1 MEAAP
6 SSSTAERRLSDAPWG
21 GRALD
26 FQIRRSRGGAKK
38 KRRVWRAIAVL
49 TTASAARTAAMA
61 EHPIN
66 SKHWHDVYGEPRP
79 RTDHPLRSVSVDELT
94 ALVQSGTQRA
104 GTDFLVVDV
113 RRADCEVSA
122 RCACSWARNLQLT
135 TLHLQTL
142 IPGAINL
149 PAHSLPAALP
159 GLLPLLSRVPLVVFH
174 CNRSNGRGPRSAGWY
189 ADALQAHLALSDA
202 DVSAR
207 VAILAG
213 GIVAWEER
221 HGVGELSRRGKQ
233 DGLKTVQL

>member
-1 MEAAP
+1 
-6 SSSTAERRLSDAPWG
+6 
-21 GRALD
+21 
-26 FQIRRSRGGAKK
+26 
-38 KRRVWRAIAVL
+38 
-49 TTASAARTAAMA
+49 MA

-113 RRADCEVSA
+113 RRADCE
-122 RCACSWARNLQLT
+122 
-135 TLHLQTL
+135 TL